1 MKLSSI
7 LLPTLAVLIVLVALL
22 LPLRTRDTG
31 TEFPVTL
38 TAAEVETYY
47 ENAKPEDYAH
57 LRLDGVSPELK
68 VVIVD
73 ARNRIANECSWVA
86 DNTYGWI
93 TDANGITIEV
103 LPKFH
108 EIFPTD
114 WDLPTDPENRGI
126 VG

>member
-22 LPLRTRDTG
+22 LPLRTGDTG

-38 TAAEVETYY
+38 TAAEVEAYY
-47 ENAKPEDYAH
+47 ENAKPEDYAY
-57 LRLDGVSPELK
+57 LSLDGVSPELK